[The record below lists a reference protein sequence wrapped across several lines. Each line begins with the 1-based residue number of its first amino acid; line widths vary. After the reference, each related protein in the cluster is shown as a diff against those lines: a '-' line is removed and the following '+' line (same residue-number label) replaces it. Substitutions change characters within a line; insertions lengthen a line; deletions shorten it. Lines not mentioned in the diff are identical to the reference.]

1 MYHRGDVKGRKN
13 LARHHREV
21 AVLCAEPL
29 VRAEAG
35 AKKRRSCSKIRK
47 MFTWA
52 GPTPRVPGQDRDR
65 WGCDYKVVWILSG
78 RQWKVSKD
86 CR

>member
-21 AVLCAEPL
+21 AVLCAESL
-29 VRAEAG
+29 VRAKLEG
-35 AKKRRSCSKIRK
+35 RD
-47 MFTWA
+47 A
-52 GPTPRVPGQDRDR
+52 GPVQRSGKCSRGLEPRVPGQDRDR
-65 WGCDYKVVWILSG
+65 RGYDCKVVWILSG